1 METNKSDKERLDK
14 QFAFARELDKEK
26 LIGRQTYLANGERK
40 ENDAEH
46 AWHMAIMA
54 LILSEYANE
63 EIDVLRTISM
73 ILIHDVVEIDAGDTY
88 AYDENGKK
96 SQREREVK
104 AAERLFRMLPK
115 DQAVKFRNLWEEFE
129 AQETKEAKFARTMDN
144 IQPVVLNDASD
155 GKSWV
160 EHGVHLSQ
168 ILNRNKNT
176 AKGSEVIWNYA
187 KENFIDENV
196 RKGNIIND

>member
-104 AAERLFRMLPK
+104 AAERLFGMLPK

-168 ILNRNKNT
+168 ILSRNKNT

>member
-1 METNKSDKERLDK
+1 MDTNKSDKERLDK

-104 AAERLFRMLPK
+104 AAERLFGMLPK

-176 AKGSEVIWNYA
+176 AKGSEVIWKYA

>member
-1 METNKSDKERLDK
+1 MDTNKSDKERLDK

-104 AAERLFRMLPK
+104 AAERLFGMLPK

-168 ILNRNKNT
+168 ILNRNKYT

>member
-1 METNKSDKERLDK
+1 MTDERLK
-14 QFAFARELDKEK
+14 QQLEFVLEIDKEK
-26 LIGRQTYLANGERK
+26 NIFRQTHLSGHGRN

-46 AWHMAIMA
+46 AWHMAIMTM
-54 LILSEYANE
+54 LLSEYANE
-63 EIDVLRTISM
+63 KIDVLKTVGM
-73 ILIHDVVEIDAGDTY
+73 LLIHDIVEIDAGDTY

-104 AAERLFRMLPK
+104 AAERLFGMLPK

>member
-1 METNKSDKERLDK
+1 MDTNKSDKERLDK

-104 AAERLFRMLPK
+104 AAERLFGMLPK

-129 AQETKEAKFARTMDN
+129 AQETKGAKFARTMDN

>member
-1 METNKSDKERLDK
+1 LDTNKSDKERLDK

-104 AAERLFRMLPK
+104 AAERLFGMLPK

>member
-1 METNKSDKERLDK
+1 MEINKSDKERLDK

-104 AAERLFRMLPK
+104 AAERLFGMLPK

-176 AKGSEVIWNYA
+176 AKGSEIIWNYA

>member
-1 METNKSDKERLDK
+1 MDTNKSDKERLDK

-104 AAERLFRMLPK
+104 AADRLFGMLPK

>member
-1 METNKSDKERLDK
+1 MDTNKSDKERLDR

-104 AAERLFRMLPK
+104 AAERLFGMLPK

-129 AQETKEAKFARTMDN
+129 EQETKEAKFARTMDN

>member
-1 METNKSDKERLDK
+1 LDTNKSDKERLDK

-104 AAERLFRMLPK
+104 AADRLFGMLPK

>member
-1 METNKSDKERLDK
+1 LETNKSDKERLDK

-104 AAERLFRMLPK
+104 AAERLFGMLPK

>member
-1 METNKSDKERLDK
+1 MDTNKSDKERLDK

-104 AAERLFRMLPK
+104 AAERLFGMLPK

-160 EHGVHLSQ
+160 EHGSGLPPHTVESVVLPQEVAKKYVFAISPLY
-168 ILNRNKNT
+168 INT
-176 AKGSEVIWNYA
+176 
-187 KENFIDENV
+187 
-196 RKGNIIND
+196 

>member
-1 METNKSDKERLDK
+1 MDTNKSDKERLDK

-104 AAERLFRMLPK
+104 AAERLFGMLPK

-160 EHGVHLSQ
+160 EHGVHMSQ

>member
-1 METNKSDKERLDK
+1 MDTNKSDKERLDK

-104 AAERLFRMLPK
+104 AAERLFGMLPK

-176 AKGSEVIWNYA
+176 AKGSEIIWNYA

>member
-1 METNKSDKERLDK
+1 M
-14 QFAFARELDKEK
+14 
-26 LIGRQTYLANGERK
+26 I
-40 ENDAEH
+40 
-46 AWHMAIMA
+46 
-54 LILSEYANE
+54 
-63 EIDVLRTISM
+63 EIKGGCDVFYHGNW

-104 AAERLFRMLPK
+104 AAERLFGMLPK

-187 KENFIDENV
+187 KENFIDEKV

>member
-1 METNKSDKERLDK
+1 MDTNKSDKEILDK

-104 AAERLFRMLPK
+104 AAERLFGMLPK

>member
-1 METNKSDKERLDK
+1 MDTNKSDKERLDK
-14 QFAFARELDKEK
+14 QFAFAMELDKEK

-104 AAERLFRMLPK
+104 AAERLFGMLPK

>member
-1 METNKSDKERLDK
+1 MEINKSDKERLDR

-104 AAERLFRMLPK
+104 AAERLFGMLPK

>member
-1 METNKSDKERLDK
+1 MEINKSDKERLDK

-26 LIGRQTYLANGERK
+26 LIGRQTYLASGERK

-104 AAERLFRMLPK
+104 AAERLFGMLPK

>member
-1 METNKSDKERLDK
+1 MDTNKSDKERLDK

-96 SQREREVK
+96 SQREREVR
-104 AAERLFRMLPK
+104 AADRLFGMLPK

>member
-1 METNKSDKERLDK
+1 
-14 QFAFARELDKEK
+14 
-26 LIGRQTYLANGERK
+26 
-40 ENDAEH
+40 
-46 AWHMAIMA
+46 
-54 LILSEYANE
+54 
-63 EIDVLRTISM
+63 
-73 ILIHDVVEIDAGDTY
+73 
-88 AYDENGKK
+88 
-96 SQREREVK
+96 
-104 AAERLFRMLPK
+104 MLPK

>member
-1 METNKSDKERLDK
+1 MDTNKSDKERLDK

-104 AAERLFRMLPK
+104 AAERLFGMLPK

-176 AKGSEVIWNYA
+176 GKGSEVIWNYA

>member
-1 METNKSDKERLDK
+1 MDTNKSDKERLDK

-104 AAERLFRMLPK
+104 AAERLFGMLPK

-129 AQETKEAKFARTMDN
+129 AQETKESKFARTMDN

>member
-1 METNKSDKERLDK
+1 MDTNKSDKERLDK

-104 AAERLFRMLPK
+104 AAERLFGMLPK
-115 DQAVKFRNLWEEFE
+115 DQTVKFRNLWEEFE

>member
-1 METNKSDKERLDK
+1 MDTNKSDKERLDK

-104 AAERLFRMLPK
+104 AAERLFGMLPK
-115 DQAVKFRNLWEEFE
+115 DQAVKYRNLWEEFE

-176 AKGSEVIWNYA
+176 AKGSEIIWNYA

>member
-1 METNKSDKERLDK
+1 MDTNKSDKERLDK

-104 AAERLFRMLPK
+104 AAERLFGMLPK
-115 DQAVKFRNLWEEFE
+115 DQAVEFRNLWEEFE

-155 GKSWV
+155 GRSWI

-176 AKGSEVIWNYA
+176 AKGSEIIWNYA

>member
-1 METNKSDKERLDK
+1 MDERIKKQLD
-14 QFAFARELDKEK
+14 FSLEIDKEK
-26 LIGRQTYLANGERK
+26 NIFRQTSLSNHGRK

-104 AAERLFRMLPK
+104 AADRLFGMLPK

>member
-104 AAERLFRMLPK
+104 AAERLFGMLPK

>member
-1 METNKSDKERLDK
+1 MDTNKSDKERLDK

-73 ILIHDVVEIDAGDTY
+73 ILIHEVVEIDAGDTY

-104 AAERLFRMLPK
+104 AAERLFGMLPK

>member
-1 METNKSDKERLDK
+1 MDTNKSDKERLDK

-104 AAERLFRMLPK
+104 AAERLFGMLPK
-115 DQAVKFRNLWEEFE
+115 DQAVEFRNLWEEFE

-144 IQPVVLNDASD
+144 IQPVILNDASD

>member
-1 METNKSDKERLDK
+1 MDTNKSDKERLDK
-14 QFAFARELDKEK
+14 QFAFAREIDKEK

-104 AAERLFRMLPK
+104 AAERLFGMLPK